1 MKANTRSKT
10 RFKSIDAMRGIA
22 ALLVL
27 ILHVSQVFLQSK
39 KIAATG
45 QGMLDFT
52 QTIDLGR
59 IGITIFFIISGFVIC
74 KSFNT
79 KERELKSFVI
89 KRFFRLYPLF
99 WFSLIVG
106 AFVLW
111 PIGAKHLNANIL
123 ASNATMIPAF
133 FGQPFVIGLFWT
145 LETELLFYILMSVL
159 YFFGA
164 LRKSSIILGLTL
176 ICYVALVVFMFVPT
190 TQPSL
195 PHWMATPYHLS
206 LMLLGV
212 SMRYAFDE
220 REDGARLSR
229 RRIAGMH
236 LLLLMAIPFY
246 IIASYL
252 LRGTEANLPDAIAY
266 LIGISIFVI
275 GLKALRSAPSF
286 LVYLGTISYSI
297 YLLHPIVFT
306 LVRKAVLQVPALY
319 GLHISF
325 YLLLCTVGTIALSA
339 LTYKFIEAP
348 ANKIGKRIAK
358 KSVS

>member
-1 MKANTRSKT
+1 MKPTTRSKT
-10 RFKSIDAMRGIA
+10 RFKSIDALRGIA

-27 ILHVSQVFLQSK
+27 LLHVSQVFLQSK

-45 QGMLDFT
+45 VGMLDFIKV
-52 QTIDLGR
+52 IDLGR

-74 KSFNT
+74 KSFNS
-79 KERELKSFVI
+79 KEKELKSFVI

-111 PIGAKHLNANIL
+111 PIGKQHLDLGIL
-123 ASNATMIPAF
+123 AGNATMIPAF
-133 FGQPFVIGLFWT
+133 LGQPFVIGLYWT
-145 LETELLFYILMSVL
+145 LETELLFYILMSAL
-159 YFFGA
+159 YFFGV
-164 LRKSSIILGLTL
+164 LRNSTVILGLTL
-176 ICYVALVVFMFVPT
+176 LCYAALVIFMFVPAI
-190 TQPSL
+190 QPSL

-212 SMRYAFDE
+212 SMRYAFEE
-220 REDGARLSR
+220 REDEARLSR
-229 RRIAGMH
+229 RRIATLH
-236 LLLLMAIPFY
+236 LLLLLAIPFY

-252 LRGTEANLPDAIAY
+252 LRGIDANLPDAIAY

-275 GLKALRSAPSF
+275 GLKALRSAPSY

-325 YLLLCTVGTIALSA
+325 YLAICTVLTIIFSA

-348 ANKIGKRIAK
+348 ANAIGKKLAQK
-358 KSVS
+358 NT

>member
-1 MKANTRSKT
+1 MKPATRSKT
-10 RFKSIDAMRGIA
+10 RFKSIDALRGIA

-27 ILHVSQVFLQSK
+27 LLHVSQVFLQSK

-45 QGMLDFT
+45 LGMLDFIKV
-52 QTIDLGR
+52 IDLGR

-74 KSFNT
+74 KSFNS
-79 KERELKSFVI
+79 KEKELKSFVI

-111 PIGAKHLNANIL
+111 PIGKQHLDLGIL
-123 ASNATMIPAF
+123 AGNATMIPAF
-133 FGQPFVIGLFWT
+133 FGQPFVIGLYWT
-145 LETELLFYILMSVL
+145 LETELLFYILMSAL
-159 YFFGA
+159 YFFGV
-164 LRKSSIILGLTL
+164 LRNSSVILGLTL
-176 ICYVALVVFMFVPT
+176 LCYAALVIFMFVPA

-220 REDGARLSR
+220 REDEARLSR
-229 RRIAGMH
+229 RRIATLH
-236 LLLLMAIPFY
+236 LLLLLAIPFY

-252 LRGTEANLPDAIAY
+252 LRGIDANLPDAIAY

-275 GLKALRSAPSF
+275 GLKALRSAPSY

-325 YLLLCTVGTIALSA
+325 YLTICTVLTIIFSA
-339 LTYKFIEAP
+339 LTYKLIEAP
-348 ANKIGKRIAK
+348 ANAIGKKLAQRNT
-358 KSVS
+358 

>member
-1 MKANTRSKT
+1 MKPATRSKT
-10 RFKSIDAMRGIA
+10 RFKSIDALRGIA

-27 ILHVSQVFLQSK
+27 LLHVSQVFLQSK

-45 QGMLDFT
+45 LGMLDFIKV
-52 QTIDLGR
+52 IDLGR

-74 KSFNT
+74 KSFNS
-79 KERELKSFVI
+79 KEKELKSFVI

-111 PIGAKHLNANIL
+111 PIGKQHLDLGIL
-123 ASNATMIPAF
+123 AGNATMIPAF
-133 FGQPFVIGLFWT
+133 FGQPFVIGLYWT
-145 LETELLFYILMSVL
+145 LETELLFYILMSAL
-159 YFFGA
+159 YFFGV
-164 LRKSSIILGLTL
+164 LRNSSVILGLTL
-176 ICYVALVVFMFVPT
+176 LCYAALVIFMFVPA

-220 REDGARLSR
+220 REDEARLSR
-229 RRIAGMH
+229 RRIATLH
-236 LLLLMAIPFY
+236 LLLLLAIPFY

-252 LRGTEANLPDAIAY
+252 LRGIDANLPDAIAY

-275 GLKALRSAPSF
+275 GLKALRSAPSY

-325 YLLLCTVGTIALSA
+325 YLTICTVLTIIFSA

-348 ANKIGKRIAK
+348 ANAIGKKLAQRNT
-358 KSVS
+358 